1 MTPTLSRQF
10 FETFPPDVARA
21 ILEGRP
27 LRIHAAKVSVVR
39 EAGTTG
45 FAIDTLPAAGRPAEW
60 ERTTQKIG
68 RILKSEVERMPRETK
83 QALIVVA
90 HLLPDDEPLL
100 LFQIETWLSMQD
112 DGGSWWEVP
121 AYLSLAAIALPDV
134 VKASERAKK
143 RILRVVCRI

>member
-1 MTPTLSRQF
+1 MTSAASQQF
-10 FETFPPDVARA
+10 FETFPPEVARG
-21 ILEGRP
+21 ILEGDR
-27 LRIHAAKVSVVR
+27 LRVHAAKVSVVR
-39 EAGTTG
+39 DKTG
-45 FAIDTLPAAGRPAEW
+45 AAFAIDTLPRDGRPKEW

-83 QALIVVA
+83 QALIAAA
-90 HLLPDDEPLL
+90 HLLPDDEPIL
-100 LFQIETWLSMQD
+100 LFQVETWLSMQD

>member
-10 FETFPPDVARA
+10 FETFPPEVARA

-39 EAGTTG
+39 DGAGYG
-45 FAIDTLPAAGRPAEW
+45 FAIDTLNRDGRPAEW

-121 AYLSLAAIALPDV
+121 AYLSLMGISLPEV

-143 RILRVVCRI
+143 RILKVVTAI

>member
-1 MTPTLSRQF
+1 MTSAASQQF
-10 FETFPPDVARA
+10 FETFPPEVARA

-39 EAGTTG
+39 DKTG
-45 FAIDTLPAAGRPAEW
+45 AAFAIDTLPRDGRPKEW
-60 ERTTQKIG
+60 ERTTQKICK
-68 RILKSEVERMPRETK
+68 ILKREVDRLPAETK
-83 QALIVVA
+83 RALAAVA
-90 HLLPDDEPLL
+90 HILPAGEPIL
-100 LFQIETWLSMQD
+100 LFQVETWLSMQD

-143 RILRVVCRI
+143 RILKVVTAI

>member
-39 EAGTTG
+39 DGAGYG
-45 FAIDTLPAAGRPAEW
+45 FAIDTLNRDGRPAEW

-121 AYLSLAAIALPDV
+121 AYLSLMGISLPEV

-143 RILRVVCRI
+143 RILKVVTAI

>member
-10 FETFPPDVARA
+10 FETFPPNVARA

-83 QALIVVA
+83 RALAALA
-90 HLLPDDEPLL
+90 HLLPDDEPIL
-100 LFQIETWLSMQD
+100 LFQVETWLSMQD

-121 AYLSLAAIALPDV
+121 AYLSLAAISLPAV
-134 VKASERAKK
+134 VKAAERAKK
-143 RILRVVCRI
+143 RVLRVVCRI

>member
-1 MTPTLSRQF
+1 MTSAASQQF
-10 FETFPPDVARA
+10 FETFPPEVARA

-45 FAIDTLPAAGRPAEW
+45 FAIDTLPRDGRPKEW
-60 ERTTQKIG
+60 ERTTHQICK
-68 RILKSEVERMPRETK
+68 ILKREVERLPVETK
-83 QALIVVA
+83 R
-90 HLLPDDEPLL
+90 LLATFAYILPGEPIL
-100 LFQIETWLSMQD
+100 LFQVETWLSMKD

-121 AYLSLAAIALPDV
+121 AFLSLAGISLPDV

-143 RILRVVCRI
+143 RILKVVTAI

>member
-10 FETFPPDVARA
+10 FETFPPEVARG

-45 FAIDTLPAAGRPAEW
+45 FAIDTLPRDGRSAEW
-60 ERTTQKIG
+60 EQTTQTIC
-68 RILKSEVERMPRETK
+68 RIVKREVDRLPPRTK
-83 QALIVVA
+83 TLLAALAHIV
-90 HLLPDDEPLL
+90 PGEPIL
-100 LFQIETWLSMQD
+100 LFQVETWLSMQD

-143 RILRVVCRI
+143 RILRVVTRL

>member
-1 MTPTLSRQF
+1 MTSAASQQF
-10 FETFPPDVARA
+10 FETFPPEVARA

-45 FAIDTLPAAGRPAEW
+45 FAIDTLPRDGRPKEW
-60 ERTTQKIG
+60 ERTTQKIC
-68 RILKSEVERMPRETK
+68 RILKGEVDRLPAETK
-83 QALIVVA
+83 RALAAVA
-90 HLLPDDEPLL
+90 HILPADEPLL
-100 LFQIETWLSMQD
+100 LFQIETWLSMKD

-121 AYLSLAAIALPDV
+121 AFLSLAGISLPDV

-143 RILRVVCRI
+143 RVLRVVTRI

>member
-1 MTPTLSRQF
+1 MTSTLSRQF
-10 FETFPPDVARA
+10 YATFPPEVARGF
-21 ILEGRP
+21 LEGDR

>member
-1 MTPTLSRQF
+1 MSTSAGRQAF
-10 FETFPPDVARA
+10 DSLPEAVRCG
-21 ILEGRP
+21 IHEGDR

-83 QALIVVA
+83 QALIAAA
-90 HLLPDDEPLL
+90 HLLPDDEPIL
-100 LFQIETWLSMQD
+100 LFQVETWLSMQD

>member
-1 MTPTLSRQF
+1 MTPSLSRQF
-10 FETFPPDVARA
+10 FKTFPPEVARGF
-21 ILEGRP
+21 LEGDR

-60 ERTTQKIG
+60 EKTTQRIC
-68 RILKSEVERMPRETK
+68 RILKDEVERMPRETK
-83 QALIVVA
+83 RALAVAA
-90 HLLPDDEPLL
+90 HLLPADEPIL
-100 LFQIETWLSMQD
+100 LFQVETWLSMKD

-121 AYLSLAAIALPDV
+121 AFLSLAGISLPDV

-143 RILRVVCRI
+143 RILKVVTAI

>member
-10 FETFPPDVARA
+10 FDTFPPDVARA

-45 FAIDTLPAAGRPAEW
+45 FAIDTLPRDGRPAEW
-60 ERTTQKIG
+60 EKTTQRIC
-68 RILKSEVERMPRETK
+68 RILKGEVDRLPAETK
-83 QALIVVA
+83 R
-90 HLLPDDEPLL
+90 LLATFAYILPGEPIL
-100 LFQIETWLSMQD
+100 LFQVETWLSMKD

-121 AYLSLAAIALPDV
+121 AYLPLVAISIPDV
-134 VKASERAKK
+134 VKASEQAKK
-143 RILRVVCRI
+143 RILKVVTAI